1 MATLVSGFRDFEH
14 PSREARP
21 FALDRELQLPGSR
34 ISPVNL
40 SDRKHPFLLI
50 TAPQEHAY
58 RGFPLSAHVEGAR
71 VIFTEE
77 VLHMNPEDAKKAR
90 LEEGDKVVV
99 TSEHFKKVWP
109 VKLTPE
115 LSRGILQVNLL
126 NNELIGPNPYP
137 VRIRKSHV

>member
-1 MATLVSGFRDFEH
+1 
-14 PSREARP
+14 
-21 FALDRELQLPGSR
+21 
-34 ISPVNL
+34 
-40 SDRKHPFLLI
+40 
-50 TAPQEHAY
+50 
-58 RGFPLSAHVEGAR
+58 
-71 VIFTEE
+71 
-77 VLHMNPEDAKKAR
+77 MNPEDAKKAR